1 MTDPILARAVLRS
14 KYLDKFRFQ
23 YSFLD
28 EVREMSRG

>member
-1 MTDPILARAVLRS
+1 VTDPILARAVLRS